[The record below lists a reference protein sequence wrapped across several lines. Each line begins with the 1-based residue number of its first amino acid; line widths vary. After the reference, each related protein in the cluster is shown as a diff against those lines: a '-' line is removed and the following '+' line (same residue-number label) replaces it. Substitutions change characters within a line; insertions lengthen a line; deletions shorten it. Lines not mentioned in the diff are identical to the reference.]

1 MTLRS
6 QGFYVTLPSNASL
19 NVFKNNT
26 SSSFREDLAQYLY
39 LDGPWEVAVIKISY
53 PYTWFNLPNDMAY
66 FEWRKKSD
74 AEQKPAD
81 VDKQKIFF
89 YGFYEDPN
97 MLRSQIDDACL
108 RRIEFDI
115 FLKYNPIQKKS
126 EFSSGGIYH
135 LRVYP
140 PPLAY
145 MLGVTLGV
153 WLIYE
158 RKFAL
163 YPADITAGCYHFFCY
178 SDIVT
183 P

>member
-140 PPLAY
+140 PPPPCIYAWCHTRGLVNFRAQVCPVSRGY
-145 MLGVTLGV
+145 NG
-153 WLIYE
+153 WLLP
-158 RKFAL
+158 FL
-163 YPADITAGCYHFFCY
+163 LLF
-178 SDIVT
+178 
-183 P
+183 

>member
-26 SSSFREDLAQYLY
+26 SSSFREDLAQYLH
-39 LDGPWEVAVIKISY
+39 LDGPWEVAVTKTSY

-126 EFSSGGIYH
+126 EFTSGGIYH
-135 LRVYP
+135 LRVP
-140 PPLAY
+140 PPCIYAWCHTRGLVKIRAQVCPVSRGY
-145 MLGVTLGV
+145 DG
-153 WLIYE
+153 WLLP
-158 RKFAL
+158 FL
-163 YPADITAGCYHFFCY
+163 LLF
-178 SDIVT
+178 
-183 P
+183 

>member
-6 QGFYVTLPSNASL
+6 QGFYVTLPSNANL

-140 PPLAY
+140 PPCIYAWCHTRGLVNFRAQVCPVSRGY
-145 MLGVTLGV
+145 NG
-153 WLIYE
+153 WLLP
-158 RKFAL
+158 FL
-163 YPADITAGCYHFFCY
+163 LLF
-178 SDIVT
+178 
-183 P
+183 